1 MPGGCPERIYHM
13 KELELYV
20 HIPFCIRKCTYCDF
34 LSGPASV
41 QEQLKYTNALIK
53 EIKGYKE
60 AFRNYIVTSIFIG
73 GGTPSVIPAEQMQM
87 IISEI
92 RDVFCVDTG
101 AEVTMEM
108 NPGTVSEEKFHI
120 WKKAG
125 INRLSIGLQSAD
137 NTELKILGRIHTYE
151 EFLDCFAMA
160 RAAGFDNV
168 NVDLISAV
176 PGQTKESFEQT
187 LRKIVEL
194 DPEHISAYSLII
206 EEGTPFYEL
215 YGEKGAGADC
225 GISLPDEE
233 EDRRIYEMT
242 GKILEQHGYQRYE
255 ISNYAKPGYECRHN
269 LGYWE
274 RKDYLG
280 IGTGAASLV
289 NNVRF
294 SHIENREDYVKILAE
309 QSNPEYA
316 VEKIKVNQEVL
327 DQRGQMEEFMFLGLR
342 KMGGISKEKFCREF
356 GMEFDQVYG
365 AVSQELVKAGLLC
378 IQGDK
383 VFLSKRGI
391 DLSNQVFVEFI
402 EPAVG

>member
-1 MPGGCPERIYHM
+1 M

-20 HIPFCIRKCTYCDF
+20 HIPFCIRKCAYCDF

-41 QEQLKYTNALIK
+41 QEQLEYTNALIK
-53 EIKGYKE
+53 EIKGYKKE
-60 AFRNYIVTSIFIG
+60 FENYIVTSIFIG
-73 GGTPSVIPAEQMQM
+73 GGTPSVILAEQMQE

-92 RDVFCVDTG
+92 REVFCVDVQ

-137 NTELKILGRIHTYE
+137 NRELKILGRIHTYG

-187 LRKIVEL
+187 LKKIVEL
-194 DPEHISAYSLII
+194 GPEHISAYSLII

-215 YGEKGAGADC
+215 YGEKGARADC
-225 GISLPDEE
+225 GINLPDEE

-280 IGTGAASLV
+280 IGTGSSSLV

-294 SHIENREDYVKILAE
+294 SHIESREEYVKILAE
-309 QSNPEYA
+309 QSNPECA

-365 AVSQELVKAGLLC
+365 AVSQELVKEGLLC

-391 DLSNQVFVEFI
+391 DLSNQVFVEFM
-402 EPAVG
+402 EPAVE

>member
-1 MPGGCPERIYHM
+1 M

-20 HIPFCIRKCTYCDF
+20 HIPFCIRKCAYCDF

-41 QEQLKYTNALIK
+41 QEQQEYTNALIK
-53 EIKGYKE
+53 EIKGYKKE
-60 AFRNYIVTSIFIG
+60 FENYIVTSIFIG
-73 GGTPSVIPAEQMQM
+73 GGTPSVIPAEQMQE

-92 RDVFCVDTG
+92 REVFCVHAQ

-137 NTELKILGRIHTYE
+137 NRELKILGRIHTYE
-151 EFLDCFAMA
+151 EFLDCFVMA

-194 DPEHISAYSLII
+194 GPDHISAYSLII

-215 YGEKGAGADC
+215 YGEKGARADC

-280 IGTGAASLV
+280 IGTGSASLV

-294 SHIENREDYVKILAE
+294 SHIETREDYVKILAE
-309 QSNPEYA
+309 QSNPECA
-316 VEKIKVNQEVL
+316 VEKIKVNQDVL
-327 DQRGQMEEFMFLGLR
+327 DQSGQMEEFMFLGLR
-342 KMGGISKEKFCREF
+342 KMGGISKKKFRQ
-356 GMEFDQVYG
+356 EFDIEFDRVYG
-365 AVSQELVKAGLLC
+365 AVCQKLEQEGLVC
-378 IQGDK
+378 VQGDR
-383 VFLSKRGI
+383 VFLTDRGI
-391 DLSNQVFVEFI
+391 DLSNQVFVEFLDPM
-402 EPAVG
+402 EK